1 MPVRRGVGGK
11 KMSEEAKQKKKVY
24 VETSFVNYLTGL
36 GTTRVGFA
44 SWLVIGAPVSGIDFF
59 LRNFQSFTM
68 YSGL

>member
-1 MPVRRGVGGK
+1 MPVRRGEGGK
-11 KMSEEAKQKKKVY
+11 KMSEEEKKKVY
-24 VETSFVNYLTGL
+24 VETSFVNYFTGL

-44 SWLVIGAPVSGIDFF
+44 SLLVIGAPVSGIDFF